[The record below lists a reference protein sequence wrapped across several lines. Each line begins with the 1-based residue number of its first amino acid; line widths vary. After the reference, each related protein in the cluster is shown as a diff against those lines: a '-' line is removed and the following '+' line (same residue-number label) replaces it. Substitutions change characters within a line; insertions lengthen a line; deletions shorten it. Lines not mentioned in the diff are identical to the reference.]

1 MPSDERME
9 IMEAIQ
15 DLVAVNNRKCNK
27 KKRSNTITQ
36 FSGSRRKTLSG
47 VSTDELQKYTPKEE
61 SAGIRLHDENAINE
75 KTLIKSRRWR
85 QEDSVNV
92 NTKHGTLIG
101 SCRAA
106 RIREDNG
113 GIHFTDSFKINSLL
127 KSSTSFKY

>member
-1 MPSDERME
+1 MPSDERMQ
-9 IMEAIQ
+9 IMGAIQ
-15 DLVAVNNRKCNK
+15 DLAVENNKKCIK

-36 FSGSRRKTLSG
+36 FSGSRRKSLSG
-47 VSTDELQKYTPKEE
+47 VSADELQKYTPKEE
-61 SAGIRLHDENAINE
+61 SAGIRLLDENAINE

-85 QEDSVNV
+85 QEDSVNI
-92 NTKHGTLIG
+92 KHGTLIG